1 MQHILKTIKI
11 EHEKSKSGFCVINE
25 SDYNESKHT
34 LFKEKAQTQTKAKA
48 KKIASK

>member
-34 LFKEKAQTQTKAKA
+34 LFKEKTEIKAKA
-48 KKIASK
+48 KTKKIASK